1 MRTRWIWIGA
11 AVLVAAVLAG
21 IGVAGSYT
29 ASSTAAGVIHACRN
43 SKNGLLRALPT
54 GTRCR
59 RSETALA
66 WNLQGVAGPVGP
78 QGPPGPAGKD
88 GAAGPRGPAGAA
100 GPQGI
105 AGPLGPAGPPGPN
118 GDAGSSLTSLEALT
132 GISCTVGGS
141 SGSVSVT
148 YDSARQAILMCA
160 AGSGGA
166 GDGTASVRINEFS
179 IGTTSSL
186 GDEFVELFNAGP
198 AAADIGGYRLV
209 YRSSTGTA
217 DVSVAAIPAGTT
229 LAPGA
234 FYLLGGASY
243 GGSTAADLSFS
254 SGLASA
260 AGGLALR
267 NASGAIVDS
276 LGYGTATNA
285 FVEGSAATAPPVT
298 PSPGSSAGRSPDGR
312 DTNDNSADFAVSSS
326 PSPRASNH

>member
-1 MRTRWIWIGA
+1 
-11 AVLVAAVLAG
+11 
-21 IGVAGSYT
+21 
-29 ASSTAAGVIHACRN
+29 
-43 SKNGLLRALPT
+43 LRALPT

-66 WNLQGVAGPVGP
+66 WNLQGAAGPLGP

-88 GAAGPRGPAGAA
+88 GASGPRGPAGAA
-100 GPQGI
+100 GLQGI
-105 AGPLGPAGPPGPN
+105 PGPPGPAGPK

-148 YDSARQAILMCA
+148 YDSARQALLTCTA
-160 AGSGGA
+160 AS
-166 GDGTASVRINEFS
+166 GTASVRINEFS

-217 DVSVAAIPAGTT
+217 DVAVAAIPVGTT

-260 AGGLALR
+260 GGGLALR
-267 NASGAIVDS
+267 NADGAIVDS